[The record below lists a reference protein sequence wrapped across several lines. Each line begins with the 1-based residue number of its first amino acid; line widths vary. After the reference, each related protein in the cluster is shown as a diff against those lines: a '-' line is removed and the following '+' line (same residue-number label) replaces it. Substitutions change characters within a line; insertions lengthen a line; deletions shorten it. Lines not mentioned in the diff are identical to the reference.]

1 MTDQQ
6 IEKQSNRYE
15 SLDGLRMIASFG
27 IVMMHVKANSVYR
40 IDGWLYKTCITSFTN
55 FVFLFMVVSSFG
67 MCCGYY
73 EKIINNRIS
82 ITDFYANRFEK
93 ILPFFIFSFD

>member
-1 MTDQQ
+1 MMEKQ
-6 IEKQSNRYE
+6 IEKSYYNC
-15 SLDGLRMIASFG
+15 LDGLRMIAAFG
-27 IVMMHVKANSVYR
+27 IVMMHVKANSVYN

-73 EKIINNRIS
+73 DKIINNKIYS
-82 ITDFYANRFEK
+82 HNIYLNK
-93 ILPFFIFSFD
+93 ILLLKV